1 MARRMVIAG
10 NWKMNMTPNS
20 AVALIKELIPL
31 VQNDDVDVA
40 LCVPDLDI
48 LPCIEA
54 VQGTN
59 IGIGS
64 QNMYFEEKGAFT
76 GEIAPDMLTDVGVE
90 YVILGHSERRSF
102 FAETDE
108 TVNKKVLKA
117 FEHDIIPIIC
127 CGETLKQ
134 RKQGIT
140 LDLIRMQIKIAFYN
154 VKPEN
159 AKKAIVAYEPIW
171 AIGTGVGARTDQAQE
186 VCKAISDC
194 LAEIYDEGIAQE
206 IRILYGGSVSSANAA
221 DLFEQPDIDG
231 GLVGG
236 ASLKPDF
243 GRIVNYKSAE

>member
-1 MARRMVIAG
+1 MMMWMWHYVCRILTFFHVLKQYREQI
-10 NWKMNMTPNS
+10 S
-20 AVALIKELIPL
+20 EL
-31 VQNDDVDVA
+31 
-40 LCVPDLDI
+40 VPRICI
-48 LPCIEA
+48 L
-54 VQGTN
+54 
-59 IGIGS
+59 
-64 QNMYFEEKGAFT
+64 KRKAFT

-186 VCKAISDC
+186 VCKAIRDC
-194 LAEIYDEGIAQE
+194 LAEIYDEAIAQE

>member
-117 FEHDIIPIIC
+117 
-127 CGETLKQ
+127 L
-134 RKQGIT
+134 
-140 LDLIRMQIKIAFYN
+140 
-154 VKPEN
+154 
-159 AKKAIVAYEPIW
+159 
-171 AIGTGVGARTDQAQE
+171 
-186 VCKAISDC
+186 
-194 LAEIYDEGIAQE
+194 
-206 IRILYGGSVSSANAA
+206 SAA
-221 DLFEQPDIDG
+221 
-231 GLVGG
+231 V
-236 ASLKPDF
+236 
-243 GRIVNYKSAE
+243 RH

>member
-159 AKKAIVAYEPIW
+159 AKK
-171 AIGTGVGARTDQAQE
+171 
-186 VCKAISDC
+186 S
-194 LAEIYDEGIAQE
+194 
-206 IRILYGGSVSSANAA
+206 
-221 DLFEQPDIDG
+221 
-231 GLVGG
+231 
-236 ASLKPDF
+236 
-243 GRIVNYKSAE
+243 

>member
-102 FAETDE
+102 FGPHPGRRRGHGLHQPPSAAAGADPRPGCGHSHPRP
-108 TVNKKVLKA
+108 VFRPGFVLRHA
-117 FEHDIIPIIC
+117 LQAAGACADRQRALQRAGADHGGHGAHLRAPPPDAHRAGGRAHPAGPAQPRLHPAHRRGEHP
-127 CGETLKQ
+127 G
-134 RKQGIT
+134 
-140 LDLIRMQIKIAFYN
+140 
-154 VKPEN
+154 
-159 AKKAIVAYEPIW
+159 
-171 AIGTGVGARTDQAQE
+171 GVSGFLRRGRRGR
-186 VCKAISDC
+186 C
-194 LAEIYDEGIAQE
+194 
-206 IRILYGGSVSSANAA
+206 RGG
-221 DLFEQPDIDG
+221 
-231 GLVGG
+231 
-236 ASLKPDF
+236 
-243 GRIVNYKSAE
+243 

>member
-10 NWKMNMTPNS
+10 NWKMNMTPDA
-20 AVALIKELIPL
+20 AVELIKELTPL
-31 VQNDDVDVA
+31 VENEDIDVA
-40 LCVPDLDI
+40 FCVPDLDI

-54 VQGTN
+54 VKGTN

-76 GEIAPDMLTDVGVE
+76 GEIAPDMLTSVGVE

-102 FAETDE
+102 FAENDE

-117 FEHDIIPIIC
+117 FEHNIIPIIC

-154 VKPEN
+154 VRPED
-159 AKKAIVAYEPIW
+159 AKRAIVAYEPIW

-186 VCKAISDC
+186 VCKAIRDC
-194 LAEIYDEGIAQE
+194 LEEIYDERVAQE
-206 IRILYGGSVSSANAA
+206 IRVLYGGSVSSSNAA
-221 DLFEQPDIDG
+221 DLFAQPDIDG

-243 GRIVNYKSAE
+243 GKIVNYRNQ

>member
-1 MARRMVIAG
+1 MARKKIIAG

-127 CGETLKQ
+127 
-134 RKQGIT
+134 
-140 LDLIRMQIKIAFYN
+140 
-154 VKPEN
+154 
-159 AKKAIVAYEPIW
+159 
-171 AIGTGVGARTDQAQE
+171 
-186 VCKAISDC
+186 
-194 LAEIYDEGIAQE
+194 
-206 IRILYGGSVSSANAA
+206 
-221 DLFEQPDIDG
+221 
-231 GLVGG
+231 
-236 ASLKPDF
+236 
-243 GRIVNYKSAE
+243 

>member
-171 AIGTGVGARTDQAQE
+171 AIGTGVGATRHRKYAKQSEIVWQRFMMKVLHRKSEFSMEAVFLLQMQLTFSNSLISTE
-186 VCKAISDC
+186 VW
-194 LAEIYDEGIAQE
+194 
-206 IRILYGGSVSSANAA
+206 
-221 DLFEQPDIDG
+221 
-231 GLVGG
+231 
-236 ASLKPDF
+236 
-243 GRIVNYKSAE
+243 

>member
-1 MARRMVIAG
+1 MPWQEEWLLLE

-159 AKKAIVAYEPIW
+159 AKKAICSIRTDLGNRHGCRCENRP
-171 AIGTGVGARTDQAQE
+171 GTGSMQSNQRLSGR
-186 VCKAISDC
+186 
-194 LAEIYDEGIAQE
+194 
-206 IRILYGGSVSSANAA
+206 
-221 DLFEQPDIDG
+221 DL
-231 GLVGG
+231 
-236 ASLKPDF
+236 
-243 GRIVNYKSAE
+243 

>member
-117 FEHDIIPIIC
+117 FEHDI
-127 CGETLKQ
+127 
-134 RKQGIT
+134 T

-186 VCKAISDC
+186 VCKAIRDC